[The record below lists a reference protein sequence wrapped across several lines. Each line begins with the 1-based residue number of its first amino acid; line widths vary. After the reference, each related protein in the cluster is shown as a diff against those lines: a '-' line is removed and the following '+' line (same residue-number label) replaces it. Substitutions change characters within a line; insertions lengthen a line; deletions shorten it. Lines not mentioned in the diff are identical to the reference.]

1 MPHKLNKN
9 SKKKILIFIDWFIPG
24 TKSGGPVRSYSN
36 LIEWLKDDFEFLVV
50 TRDTDYCEEEPYDHV
65 TSDTWNKVSNHLSIY
80 YFSKEHLTPKG
91 INRIID
97 ETDFDIA
104 YVNGIYS
111 WFFSILPVY
120 FLKKNNKKVIVSA
133 RGMLNPQAFSVKKH
147 KKKIF
152 LFFAKLGQLYKNVVF
167 HATNED
173 EKEQIVEEVVADKV
187 MVAPNLPRKVSSSN
201 HQRNKRSGVVKMVSV
216 SRVSREKGT
225 HHILKALSQIETL
238 GDKKIQLDL
247 FGPIYDQDY
256 WQDCQKIIQQLPE
269 QIKVTHQGTL
279 EGDEVPDALKDYEF
293 FIMLSEG
300 ENFGHAILEAMSSG
314 CPVIISNKT
323 PWKDLKSKKIGFDL
337 SLSDEAKIQEAL
349 IFALEMDQK
358 EFEKWSNAA
367 FSFAKGFINDKS
379 VLQSN
384 KELFNI

>member
-1 MPHKLNKN
+1 MT
-9 SKKKILIFIDWFIPG
+9 KKKILIFIDWFLPG

-50 TRDTDYCEEEPYDHV
+50 TRDTDYCEKESYDNV
-65 TSDTWNKVSNHLSIY
+65 VSDSWNKLSDHLSVY
-80 YFSKEHLTPKG
+80 YFSKENLTSNNL
-91 INRIID
+91 NRII
-97 ETDFDIA
+97 TQTNFDIA

-111 WFFSILPVY
+111 WFFSILPIY
-120 FLKKNNKKVIVSA
+120 YLKSKNKKVIVSA

-147 KKKIF
+147 KKKCF
-152 LFFAKLGQLYKNVVF
+152 LFFAKLGRLYKSVVF

-173 EKEQIVEEVVADKV
+173 EKERIIEMVGAHKVLVA
-187 MVAPNLPRKVSSSN
+187 ANLPRKISN
-201 HQRNKRSGVVKMVSV
+201 LNHKRDKTAGVVRMVSI
-216 SRVSREKGT
+216 SRISREKGT
-225 HHILKALSQIETL
+225 HYILKALSQIETL

-256 WQDCQKIIQQLPE
+256 WADCQEIIQQLPK
-269 QIKVTHQGTL
+269 QITVTHQGTL
-279 EGDEVPDALKDYEF
+279 EGDEVPNALKDYEF

-314 CPVIISNKT
+314 CPVIISDKT

-337 SLSDEAKIQEAL
+337 SLSDEARIQEAL
-349 IFALEMDQK
+349 IFALEMNQMTY
-358 EFEKWSNAA
+358 ENWSNAA
-367 FSFAKGFINDKS
+367 FSYAKAFINDKS

>member
-1 MPHKLNKN
+1 MNTN
-9 SKKKILIFIDWFIPG
+9 SKKKILIFIDWFLPG

-36 LIEWLKDDFEFLVV
+36 LIEWLKDDYEFLVV
-50 TRDTDYCEEEPYDHV
+50 TRDTDYCETDPYQEIE
-65 TSDTWNKVSNHLSIY
+65 SNAWNKLSNHLSVY
-80 YFSKEHLTPKG
+80 YISNYNLSTKT
-91 INRIID
+91 INELID
-97 ETDFDIA
+97 QTDFDIA

-111 WFFSILPVY
+111 WFFSILPVF
-120 FLKKNNKKVIVSA
+120 FLKKMNKKVIISA
-133 RGMLNPQAFSVKKH
+133 RGMLNPQAFSVKGR
-147 KKKIF
+147 KKKVF
-152 LFFAKLGQLYKNVVF
+152 LFFARMAGLYKNVVF

-256 WQDCQKIIQQLPE
+256 WEHCKKIIQKLPK
-269 QIKVTHQGTL
+269 QITVKHQGTL
-279 EGDEVPDALKDYEF
+279 ESDEVPETLKNYEF
-293 FIMLSEG
+293 FAMLSEG
-300 ENFGHAILEAMSSG
+300 ENFGHAILEAFSSG
-314 CPVIISNKT
+314 CPVIISNMT
-323 PWKDLKSKKIGFDL
+323 PWKNLKSKKVGFDL
-337 SLSDEAKIQEAL
+337 SLTDGVKIREAI
-349 IFALEMDQK
+349 IFVLEMDQQ
-358 EFEKWSNAA
+358 EYQNWSNSA
-367 FSFAKGFINDKS
+367 FCFAKEFINDQS

-384 KELFNI
+384 KELFKI